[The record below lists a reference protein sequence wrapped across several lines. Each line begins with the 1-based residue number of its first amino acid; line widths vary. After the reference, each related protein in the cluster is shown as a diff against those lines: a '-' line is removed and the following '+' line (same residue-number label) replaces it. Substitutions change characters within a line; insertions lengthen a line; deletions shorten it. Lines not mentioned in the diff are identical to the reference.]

1 MQGAIRGR
9 MNGMADAGYAVFQK
23 KLIFT
28 GYRIE
33 GIRVP
38 ELRALIASA
47 SEADLAETLAAKN
60 FDSFEEVLAYG
71 FCLGRIKDA
80 EKVKNG
86 LEFIL
91 PAFDNWAHVDC
102 ITASLTAVRR
112 NRAFFLD
119 SFWSLYCH
127 EGEFYKRFLAVM
139 LMDFYLD
146 EKYFSEA
153 LKIYKKIVQGQ
164 YYTDMAL
171 AWGLSVM
178 LVKFY
183 DEASAALKANC
194 FSPFVHNKAIQK
206 AVESRRITEERKA
219 YLRTLKVKS

>member
-1 MQGAIRGR
+1 MQGAIRSL
-9 MNGMADAGYAVFQK
+9 MDGMADAGYAAFQK

-28 GYRIE
+28 SYRIE
-33 GIRVP
+33 GIRIP
-38 ELRALIASA
+38 KLRALIASA
-47 SEADLAETLAAKN
+47 SESERAEALETKR

-71 FCLGRIKDA
+71 FCLGKIRDA
-80 EKVKNG
+80 QSVREG

-112 NRAFFLD
+112 DREFFLD
-119 SFWSLYCH
+119 SFKPLFCH
-127 EGEFYKRFLAVM
+127 EGEYYKRFLAVM

-146 EKYFSEA
+146 DRYFSEA
-153 LKIYKKIVQGQ
+153 LDIYKKTAQGQ

-183 DEASAALKANC
+183 DETSAALSSGC

-206 AVESRRITEERKA
+206 AVESRRISESRKA
-219 YLRTLKVKS
+219 YLRTLKVKT